1 MKLLKITILV
11 IPLFFS
17 NFSKAESQP
26 RVGRQAAQK
35 YFENRSPSSSSS
47 GPSDHFLALHF
58 GRYMNSQAYEWGE
71 RGKQEDIGENT
82 IGLTYR
88 VGEWENSMD
97 LNLRIDFN
105 EYKIGEERP
114 LKMTLMPLLTFPDAS
129 SRFPLYFG
137 FGAGLGVFF
146 KQLQDESTIAF
157 DYQLLMGARFF
168 NVYENTGF
176 FIETGLKN
184 HLQILTSGQFN
195 GTFLSAG
202 AVFTF

>member
-1 MKLLKITILV
+1 MLRLLV
-11 IPLFFS
+11 I
-17 NFSKAESQP
+17 NFILLIPIYSLAQELPK
-26 RVGRQAAQK
+26 VGRQAAQK
-35 YFENRSPSSSSS
+35 YFENRSPAAS
-47 GPSDHFLALHF
+47 GGSSDHYLALHF
-58 GRYMNSQAYEWGE
+58 GRFMGSQAYEWLE
-71 RGKQEDIGENT
+71 RGKQENIGENS

-105 EYKIGEERP
+105 EYKIGEDRP

-146 KQLQDESTIAF
+146 KQIQDESTVAF

-168 NVYENTGF
+168 NVYGNTGF

-184 HLQILTSGQFN
+184 HLHLLTSGQFN
-195 GTFLSAG
+195 GTFLTLG